1 MCVAENTSHNYTESK
16 PSEGGLDSG
25 RSCNGMDEK
34 WRLTLW
40 AAAAKDMDFA
50 ATKRSALFFDEEG

>member
-1 MCVAENTSHNYTESK
+1 
-16 PSEGGLDSG
+16 
-25 RSCNGMDEK
+25 MDEK